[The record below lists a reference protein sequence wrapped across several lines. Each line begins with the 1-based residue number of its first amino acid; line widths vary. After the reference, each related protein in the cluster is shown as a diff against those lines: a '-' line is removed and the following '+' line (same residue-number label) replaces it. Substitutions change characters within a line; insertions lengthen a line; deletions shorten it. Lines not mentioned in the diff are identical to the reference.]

1 MSEISVHTRPY
12 IRDGECP
19 RFPDIH
25 AHISYQIP
33 NAMICCDLKAYFN
46 ILVANRIEKSSI
58 VTFLV
63 LAMLDFGA
71 KRSSKTDGANESCL
85 LVFDV
90 LRDALL
96 ERLSNLPQRSSKLLT
111 ESAQ

>member
-1 MSEISVHTRPY
+1 
-12 IRDGECP
+12 
-19 RFPDIH
+19 
-25 AHISYQIP
+25 
-33 NAMICCDLKAYFN
+33 MICYDFLKLT
-46 ILVANRIEKSSI
+46 LVYWWQIGSKNQAFKF